1 MHSPPRY
8 TVGLV
13 PGDLLDLI
21 LIVLV
26 IAFGVA
32 GYRQGFIIGVLS
44 FAGFIGGGAIG
55 AAFGPRI
62 ARAITTNPGWQAV
75 TAIIVVFLAA
85 MIGQLLASGL
95 GVAMRSRLT
104 WRPATV
110 VDAVGGAVVSVLSVL
125 LIAWLIGSAV
135 AYAPFPAI
143 SRQVNDSAI
152 LRTVDRLMPAEASV
166 MFSDFRSLLESGPY
180 AQVFGALGAESA
192 LAVGP
197 PNPAVLDSPALRHAA
212 PSIVKV
218 EGIAPSCSEQI
229 EGSGFVY
236 APHYVLTNAHVV
248 AGVTEGSGGTPG
260 PDVYTTQGT
269 FPARVVLYDPKT
281 DLAVLYVPFWNAPAL
296 SFAGQAKV
304 GGNAIVAG
312 YPRNGGFTPVPARI
326 GGIEQATSPDI
337 YQADTVTRQ
346 IYSIR
351 ASVEPGNSG
360 GPLLNPL
367 NGRVYGVVFAA
378 ATSVTDTGYALTAAQ
393 VHADAQAGIGRTSTV
408 STQGCD

>member
-1 MHSPPRY
+1 M
-8 TVGLV
+8 

-44 FAGFIGGGAIG
+44 FAGFLGGGAIG
-55 AAFGPRI
+55 AVFGPRI
-62 ARAITTNPGWQAV
+62 ARSITTNPGWQAV

-95 GVAMRSRLT
+95 GVAVRSRLT
-104 WRPATV
+104 WRPATL

-143 SRQVNDSAI
+143 SHQVNDSAV
-152 LRTVDRLMPAEASV
+152 LRTVDRLMPAEASI

-192 LAVGP
+192 LAVSP
-197 PNPAVLDSPALRHAA
+197 PDPAVLRSAGLDRAQ

-218 EGIAPSCSEQI
+218 DGDARSCSERI

-236 APHYVLTNAHVV
+236 APHYILTNAHVV
-248 AGVTEGSGGTPG
+248 AGVTESPGGGPG
-260 PDVYTTQGT
+260 PDVVTTQGT
-269 FPARVVLYDPKT
+269 FVARVVLYDPKT
-281 DLAVLYVPFWNAPAL
+281 DIAVLYVPGFNARPLGWAGPAKIG
-296 SFAGQAKV
+296 SS
-304 GGNAIVAG
+304 AIVAG
-312 YPRNGGFTPVPARI
+312 FPLDRGFTPQAARI
-326 GGIEQATSPDI
+326 GGIEEATSPDI
-337 YQADTVTRQ
+337 YQTDTVTRQ

-351 ASVEPGNSG
+351 AQVEPGNSG
-360 GPLLNPL
+360 GPLLAP
-367 NGRVYGVVFAA
+367 GGGVYGVVFAA
-378 ATSVTDTGYALTAAQ
+378 ATSVQNTGYALTAQ
-393 VHADAQAGIGRTSTV
+393 EVQGDARAGVGRTQRV